1 MRRELKR
8 HSRAGGGAVHSINSG
23 LSASQQNSAPHSIS
37 LSAVAS
43 SSGGVFRLKA
53 LAVLRLMT
61 SSNLVGWTWVM
72 VADVAAI
79 SNPAMQ
85 SVLNDEQE
93 RVSGGGKDEQHNRNR
108 DHLFSLQE
116 LHRVDDQ
123 KT

>member
-1 MRRELKR
+1 MHRSKTARP
-8 HSRAGGGAVHSINSG
+8 I
-23 LSASQQNSAPHSIS
+23 SIS

-43 SSGGVFRLKA
+43 SSGGVFRLSV

-93 RVSGGGKDEQHNRNR
+93 RVSGDGKDEQYDRNR